1 MSRTEAYARL
11 ANAMGLGPSGC
22 HMKQM
27 TAEQAKR
34 VPAIANQMLKE
45 INP

>member
-1 MSRTEAYARL
+1 MSRTRAYKRL
-11 ANAMGLGPSGC
+11 AAAMGLTPETC

-27 TAEQAKR
+27 TAEQARK